1 MSPTTR
7 VDRREQIVE
16 VATRLFSR
24 RGFRGTTLDD
34 IAAEIGFTKPAIY
47 YWFDSKE
54 AILFEIHDRIVRGSL
69 ERVAQIRANPGRAAD
84 QLRQSLLS
92 HVETLLDNRAANEVF
107 SRIQHELSPPRL
119 RTIRRRDGEYESLLR
134 EIYAEGVRDGS
145 LRPLDPQVAVG
156 AMLGA
161 VNSMYRWYRPQ
172 DGLTS
177 ADVVGQ
183 VLTILERGVHL
194 GEEGHAGD
202 DLQLDR

>member
-1 MSPTTR
+1 MSPTIPT
-7 VDRREQIVE
+7 DRREQIVE

-24 RGFRGTTLDD
+24 GGYRGTTLDD

-84 QLRQSLLS
+84 QLRQVFSS

-107 SRIQHELSPPRL
+107 NRFQHELSPPRL
-119 RTIRRRDGEYESLLR
+119 RTIRARDAEYESLLR
-134 EIYAEGVRDGS
+134 EIYAEGVSDGS
-145 LRPLDPQVAVG
+145 LCPLDPQVAVG

-161 VNSMYRWYRPQ
+161 VNSMYRWYRPRG
-172 DGLTS
+172 DLAR
-177 ADVVGQ
+177 ADVVHQ
-183 VLTILERGVHL
+183 VLSVLEDGVHRS
-194 GEEGHAGD
+194 GEDPAHD
-202 DLQLDR
+202 DIQLED

>member
-1 MSPTTR
+1 MIPSIRT
-7 VDRREQIVE
+7 DRREQIVK

-24 RGFRGTTLDD
+24 HGYGGTTLDD

-54 AILFEIHDRIVRGSL
+54 AILFEIHDRIVRGAL
-69 ERVAQIRANPGRAAD
+69 DRVAQIRATPISAAD
-84 QLRQSLLS
+84 QLRQVFLS
-92 HVETLLDNRAANEVF
+92 HIETLLDNRAANEVF
-107 SRIQHELSPPRL
+107 SRTQHELSPPRL

-134 EIYAEGVRDGS
+134 EIYAEGVGDGS

-172 DGLTS
+172 DGLTAS
-177 ADVVGQ
+177 CSVGQ
-183 VLTILERGVHL
+183 VLTMREGGVLRGGASPAL
-194 GEEGHAGD
+194 D
-202 DLQLDR
+202 DVQLDH